1 MRLDVIER
9 EAAILKAAMETAE
22 EVGYQWVT
30 RDAIALRANCSAGL
44 VNRYFGT
51 MVELKRKVMREAV
64 RVGNLKL
71 IAEGLADRNPHA
83 MKASP
88 ELKARALAAL
98 K

>member
-1 MRLDVIER
+1 MRLEVAER
-9 EAAILKAAMETAE
+9 EAAILKAALEVAE
-22 EVGYQWVT
+22 HVGYQWIT
-30 RDAIALRANCSAGL
+30 RDAIAARADCSTGL
-44 VNRYFGT
+44 VSRYFGT
-51 MVELKRKVMREAV
+51 MPDLKRKVMREAV